1 MEQRLTERNVKPNGV
16 IHLGEMLFGY
26 LIGPFGALLSYGI
39 FTSIL
44 QNYLT
49 DVLRLDLS
57 FLSGLQLISTVLIVA
72 ANLVVGQ
79 LIERTR
85 SLWGKARP
93 WILLS
98 ALLLSVAS
106 LLMFIVP
113 GPQTARYVWIAV
125 AYNLYYSL
133 AYPIYNTANSALVSL
148 STRNSQERSKLASF
162 TNIAQL
168 GTMGV
173 GSMLFPML
181 VSFALKD
188 DQRLWFLSM
197 LGVAAFGMLTMLLQF
212 RFTRERITE
221 DNRGKGEPDGSVQSG
236 SSLKAQLRA
245 VTGER
250 WWWVIIV
257 FYLLF
262 QFAGA
267 MKNSSMSYFC
277 KWLIDDSFL
286 SGADAWGVAQSLLG
300 ALGAIPMA
308 VAALFVVPLCNRF
321 GKRDVVFAGMVV
333 GVVGGI
339 IAGCAGGNIA
349 GVAVGVAIKCLGSA
363 PACYMILAML
373 ADVIDHIEGV
383 RGIRTDGL
391 TMSIYSSIMV
401 AATPVC
407 NAVFSSLLAMS
418 GYDQS
423 LTVGVGV
430 QSASARAAIGASY
443 IWVETVAYAVCGM
456 LVLFWNVERRRRKS

>member
-1 MEQRLTERNVKPNGV
+1 MEQQLVDRKAQPNGAV
-16 IHLGEMLFGY
+16 PLGEMLFGY

-49 DVLRLDLS
+49 DVLRMDLS
-57 FLSGLQLISTVLIVA
+57 FLAGLQLMSTVLIVA

-106 LLMFIVP
+106 LLMFVAP

-125 AYNLYYSL
+125 AYNMYYSL

-188 DQRLWFLSM
+188 DQRLWFLAM
-197 LGVAAFGMLTMLLQF
+197 LGVAVFGMLTMLLQF

-221 DNRGKGEPDGSVQSG
+221 DNRAKEDSGGSGQSG
-236 SSLKAQLRA
+236 PSLKAQLRA
-245 VTGER
+245 VTSER

-277 KWLIDDSFL
+277 KWLIDGSFL

-308 VAALFVVPLCNRF
+308 IAALFVVPLCNRF
-321 GKRDVVFAGMVV
+321 GKRNVVFAGMVV
-333 GVVGGI
+333 GAAGGI
-339 IAGCAGGNIA
+339 IAGCAGGNIV
-349 GVAVGVAIKCLGSA
+349 GVAIGVAIKCLGSA
-363 PACYMILAML
+363 PACFMILAML
-373 ADVIDHIEGV
+373 ADVIDHIEGE
-383 RGIRTDGL
+383 RGVRTDGL

-407 NAVFSSLLAMS
+407 NAVFSSLLALS
-418 GYDQS
+418 GYDQT
-423 LTVGVGV
+423 LAVGVDA
-430 QSASARAAIGASY
+430 QSASAQVAIGASY
-443 IWVETVAYAVCGM
+443 IWVETIAYAVCGV
-456 LVLFWNVERRRRKS
+456 LILFWNVERSRRK